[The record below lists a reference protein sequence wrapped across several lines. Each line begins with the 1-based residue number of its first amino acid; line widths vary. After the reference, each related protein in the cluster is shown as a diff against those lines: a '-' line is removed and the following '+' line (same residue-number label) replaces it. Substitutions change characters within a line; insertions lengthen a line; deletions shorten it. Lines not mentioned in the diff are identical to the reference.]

1 MTTANWCSVLIW
13 TIAWGVTGASLYIS
27 GVFNSPQTGPLWV
40 ALAGGAIS
48 WSIAGVSTFST
59 KSGGS
64 TKHWKIAI
72 LVIWALAYLA
82 SVTLGGLIL
91 NSSALS
97 DTIMGL
103 LIACIGWSAGAA
115 LGAFMSIRLAGDG
128 SMLRRSN
135 IVAGIWTLGFFT
147 GGFISL
153 VVAFLAAELA
163 KIYIGFLIGVP
174 AALILGFGF
183 GCALG
188 GFVASAIA
196 ITLTRAWK

>member
-1 MTTANWCSVLIW
+1 MSVANSHPVVIW

-27 GVFNSPQTGPLWV
+27 GVFNSPRTGPLWV

-48 WSIAGVSTFST
+48 WSIAGASTFSI
-59 KSGGS
+59 KSGRTS
-64 TKHWKIAI
+64 KNWQIAI

-82 SVTLGGLIL
+82 SLTFAGLIL
-91 NSSALS
+91 STSALN
-97 DTIMGL
+97 DTLMGL
-103 LIACIGWSAGAA
+103 LIACIGWSVGAA
-115 LGAFMSIRLAGDG
+115 SGAFMSVRLASDG

-135 IVAGIWTLGFFT
+135 IVAGVWSLGFFT
-147 GGFISL
+147 GSFISL

-196 ITLTRAWK
+196 ITLTRALR